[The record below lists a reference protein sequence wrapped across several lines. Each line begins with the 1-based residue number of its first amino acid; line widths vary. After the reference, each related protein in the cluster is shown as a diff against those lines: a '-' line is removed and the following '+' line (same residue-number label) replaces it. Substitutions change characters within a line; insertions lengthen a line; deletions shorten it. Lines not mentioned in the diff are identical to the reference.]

1 MTKNDIA
8 TRIQLKLGTTKR
20 EAADLLESVLRII
33 KDTLD
38 TGENVKI
45 AGFGVFTV
53 KAKHARRGR
62 NPQTGE
68 SIMLDSRRVLT
79 FKASQ
84 ILKDAVNR

>member
-1 MTKNDIA
+1 MTKKDIA
-8 TRIQLKLGTTKR
+8 TKIQSKLGTTKR

-53 KAKHARRGR
+53 KAKRARQGR